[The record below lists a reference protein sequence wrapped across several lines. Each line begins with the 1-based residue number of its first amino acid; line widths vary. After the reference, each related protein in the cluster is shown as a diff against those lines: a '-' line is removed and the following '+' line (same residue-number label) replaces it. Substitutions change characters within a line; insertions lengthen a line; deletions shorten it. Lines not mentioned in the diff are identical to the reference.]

1 MNKILLED
9 AYALVQ
15 AKQFLLSE
23 GYSNEEIDILITE
36 GKVWDAVKK
45 VGKNV
50 GRAAAIGAAGLSM
63 MGGSAK
69 GSDLDNDVA
78 KWKQGMSQSI
88 SQMAQD
94 TGKASIPAEQ
104 QQEAA
109 INAAIKEH
117 FTKGITKDS
126 ITAIKQVIQINNVKA
141 DKIKDLIKNTA
152 SLLGGDGSSHTSVYM
167 KASGLAR

>member
-1 MNKILLED
+1 MNEIVLED

-23 GYSNEEIDILITE
+23 GYSNEEIDILIAE

-69 GSDLDNDVA
+69 AQSPNDSLKDVNQAITNVQNYAKHTSELRQIGEDADKLAGHLTKKLTDSQKSTVKFHLTMLKNKMLTLLGEDESNLDN
-78 KWKQGMSQSI
+78 
-88 SQMAQD
+88 
-94 TGKASIPAEQ
+94 
-104 QQEAA
+104 
-109 INAAIKEH
+109 
-117 FTKGITKDS
+117 
-126 ITAIKQVIQINNVKA
+126 VIQNLY
-141 DKIKDLIKNTA
+141 KDNMLKNYNWNA
-152 SLLGGDGSSHTSVYM
+152 LNF
-167 KASGLAR
+167 

>member
-1 MNKILLED
+1 MRPNVILLEE
-9 AYALVQ
+9 AYQVVKVRQ
-15 AKQFLLSE
+15 VLLAE
-23 GYSNEEIDILITE
+23 GYTVEQIDILIE
-36 GKVWDAVKK
+36 RGLMDKVKRGAM
-45 VGKNV
+45 
-50 GRAAAIGAAGLSM
+50 IGAAALGM
-63 MGGSAK
+63 MGSSAK
-69 GSDLDNDVA
+69 ASDLDNDVA

-104 QQEAA
+104 QREAA

-117 FTKGITKDS
+117 FTKITDKS

-152 SLLGGDGSSHTSVYM
+152 KALGGDGSSETQVYM
-167 KASGLAR
+167 NASGFAR

>member
-1 MNKILLED
+1 MLTVTVTSLE
-9 AYALVQ
+9 V
-15 AKQFLLSE
+15 
-23 GYSNEEIDILITE
+23 
-36 GKVWDAVKK
+36 AV
-45 VGKNV
+45 
-50 GRAAAIGAAGLSM
+50 AAIGAAGLSM

-88 SQMAQD
+88 SQTEQD
-94 TGKASIPAEQ
+94 AKKSAITAEQ

-126 ITAIKQVIQINNVKA
+126 IIALKRVIQINNVKS
-141 DKIKDLIKNTA
+141 DKIKDLIQKTA
-152 SLLGGDGSSHTSVYM
+152 SALGGDGSSDTSVYM
-167 KASGLAR
+167 KASGFAR